1 MRCGREGGVFI
12 VPRAGAK
19 AVVSRNTRVIYP
31 HSPSPS
37 RRRGS
42 CVGPSCSVDD
52 DAEAGLGSR
61 PSGGVEKCRWRDSEK
76 WKTRAKIDR
85 DGDWDARAANRARH
99 LLGTAGID
107 ESRTVVSPRLWGIAS
122 WPARARR
129 ALRLQVKTAGATSR
143 AAHRTRPTR
152 TVLSRHAHV
161 RPSSRRHARVRRAR
175 GRAARRAPRVRQ
187 PVPARSVQ
195 AVSQEPPPAGGCGR
209 TPRVL
214 RRLHGPRDE
223 PHVQALLQGASASTE
238 RAVGRS
244 APRATAPARAR
255 ARRKNIPSRCLSTRP
270 PTSGRTN
277 HERKRRA
284 RRSRTARE
292 ANAAPRDVRDARL
305 AAVLRARA
313 HRRSRTRD
321 PRARSPRTPPC
332 VFTVSSAPYPSQTA
346 TSRTHPASAPPV
358 NNGRPRRFFFHA
370 ASQRRRL
377 ASRDADASDPPFPL
391 ARRS

>member
-1 MRCGREGGVFI
+1 MFALRRAATRAFAA
-12 VPRAGAK
+12 RAGAQRVALRAFANQCPHDPSK
-19 AVVSRNTRVIYP
+19 PYHKSPLPLEAAGGLLEYSVVYTDRAMNHMSKPFCKVRPRPPNAPSAV
-31 HSPSPS
+31 
-37 RRRGS
+37 
-42 CVGPSCSVDD
+42 
-52 DAEAGLGSR
+52 
-61 PSGGVEKCRWRDSEK
+61 
-76 WKTRAKIDR
+76 
-85 DGDWDARAANRARH
+85 
-99 LLGTAGID
+99 
-107 ESRTVVSPRLWGIAS
+107 PR
-122 WPARARR
+122 PARP
-129 ALRLQVKTAGATSR
+129 
-143 AAHRTRPTR
+143 RP
-152 TVLSRHAHV
+152 
-161 RPSSRRHARVRRAR
+161 
-175 GRAARRAPRVRQ
+175 
-187 PVPARSVQ
+187 
-195 AVSQEPPPAGGCGR
+195 
-209 TPRVL
+209 
-214 RRLHGPRDE
+214 
-223 PHVQALLQGASASTE
+223 
-238 RAVGRS
+238 
-244 APRATAPARAR
+244 RAR

-292 ANAAPRDVRDARL
+292 ANAAPRDVRDARV